1 MARSAG
7 LPSPDQ
13 ILEFLRTAD
22 AKAGKREIARAF
34 GIKGADR
41 IELKRLLRKMADDGL
56 IASRRKR
63 LADASSLPPVTV
75 LRIAG
80 IVLFS
85 VTLVKIFFFDLV
97 SLSILSRTILFLALG
112 VLLLLTSY
120 LYQRYK
126 EQL

>member
-1 MARSAG
+1 MTVLSFELINVWLLNLGVAESALPYRLG
-7 LPSPDQ
+7 LS
-13 ILEFLRTAD
+13 ILWGLYSLLLI
-22 AKAGKREIARAF
+22 GL
-34 GIKGADR
+34 GIFK
-41 IELKRLLRKMADDGL
+41 K
-56 IASRRKR
+56 SQ
-63 LADASSLPPVTV
+63 V